1 MTMPDNQ
8 FKTYTISSINR
19 LPEPQK
25 QEIYTRLIP
34 PALLERFNLKP
45 PFVSEAR
52 IPLLELTCSHGCS
65 DAEIKLH
72 HQQDFPDPILY
83 GHITDTY
90 NGQVHVLLYIL
101 NDPASPRFDVDRMP
115 DGTPTKFGIYC
126 RNLAA
131 EQSAMQYGLGPG
143 QVRKGLRMLGQ
154 AVTAFEAFVDSLG
167 NEYYFADPLYY
178 HAAILFERY
187 GFSYQRGRKLM
198 ERIQSGFATDGD
210 LLEQLDS
217 SSPFRSPG
225 AARSIRLRSWAIHDG
240 ILGEPFTNVTMY
252 KRINRSFGV
261 DTSSG
266 CPW

>member
-1 MTMPDNQ
+1 MTMPENQ
-8 FKTYTISSINR
+8 FKVYTISGINR

-45 PFVSEAR
+45 PFVADNGT
-52 IPLLELTCSHGCS
+52 PLLELTCSQGSS
-65 DAEIKLH
+65 DTELKLH
-72 HQQDFPDPILY
+72 HQSGFPDPVLY
-83 GHITDTY
+83 GHITDTF

-101 NDPASPRFDVDRMP
+101 NDPASPRFDVDRML

-131 EQSAMQYGLGPG
+131 EESAMQYGLGPG
-143 QVRKGLRMLGQ
+143 QVRKGLRMLNQ
-154 AVTAFEAFVDSLG
+154 AITAFETFVDSLG
-167 NEYYFADPLYY
+167 NEFYFADPLYY

-187 GFSYQRGRKLM
+187 GFTYQRGRKLM
-198 ERIQSGFATDGD
+198 ERIQRGFDSGGD
-210 LLEQLDS
+210 LLEKLDG
-217 SSPFRSPG
+217 SSPFRNPN
-225 AARSIRLRSWAIHDG
+225 AAGSIRLRSWAIHDG
-240 ILGEPFTNVTMY
+240 LLGEPFTNVTMY
-252 KRINRSFGV
+252 KRTGRSFGV